1 MYNAEMKRYGNL
13 YNKVIDLDNLRLADT
28 KARKGKARQR
38 GVKIFDQDREGNLVR
53 LHDLLADGGFTTSRY
68 TTFIIHEPKERLIY
82 RLPYYPDRIVHHAI
96 MNIIEPIWTRIFTF
110 NTYSCI
116 KGRGIAA
123 CAAQVQRII
132 KGYEGRPLFC
142 LKIDIRKYYPSIDNE
157 VLKNI
162 VRRKIKDARLLR
174 LIDRIIDSERGLP
187 IGNYLSQ
194 YLSNLYLAYF
204 MHYCNE
210 TLKIHCTEYADDIVY
225 FSDSKDE
232 LHRVFDA
239 IQRYL
244 DDELHLTIKTNYQIF
259 PIAEN
264 RQDRHGRA
272 LDYVGF
278 KFYRKQKLIRKS
290 IKQNFCRAVARLKKQ
305 NATPEAI
312 RRKTASWYGWAV
324 HSNSKHLLHKLYDNE
339 TKDILQQR
347 AGSV

>member
-1 MYNAEMKRYGNL
+1 MKRYGNL
-13 YNKVIDLDNLRLADT
+13 YDKAIDLDNLRLADS

-38 GVKIFDQDREGNLVR
+38 GVKIFDRDREGNLQR
-53 LHDLLADGGFTTSRY
+53 LHEILKAEKFETSQYTVFTIY
-68 TTFIIHEPKERLIY
+68 EPKERQIY

-96 MNIIEPIWTRIFTF
+96 MNVLEPIWTRIFTY

-123 CAAQVQRII
+123 CAAQVERII
-132 KGYEGRPLFC
+132 KEFEGRKLYC
-142 LKIDIRKYYPSIDNE
+142 LKIDLKKYYPSIDNE
-157 VLKNI
+157 ILKQI
-162 VRRKIKDARLLR
+162 VRRKIKDGRLLK
-174 LIDRIIDSERGLP
+174 LIDNIIDSERGLP

-210 TLKIHCTEYADDIVY
+210 TLKIKCVEYADDIVF
-225 FSDSKDE
+225 FSDDKNE
-232 LHRVFDA
+232 LHRVFDTINA
-239 IQRYL
+239 YL
-244 DDELHLTIKTNYQIF
+244 GNGLHLTIKSNYQIF

-290 IKQNFCRAVARLKKQ
+290 IKQNFCRAVAKLTKR
-305 NATPEAI
+305 NVTPEAI
-312 RRKTASWYGWAV
+312 RRKTASWYGWAT
-324 HSNSKHLLHKLYDNE
+324 HSNSRHLLKKLYGNE
-339 TKDILQQR
+339 TEDILQ
-347 AGSV
+347 

>member
-1 MYNAEMKRYGNL
+1 MKRYNNL
-13 YNKVIDLDNLRLADT
+13 YEQVISLDNLRLADT

-38 GVKIFDQDREGNLVR
+38 GVKIFDRDKEGNLQR
-53 LHDLLADGGFTTSRY
+53 LHETLKAEKFETSKYTVFTIY
-68 TTFIIHEPKERLIY
+68 EPKERLIY
-82 RLPYYPDRIVHHAI
+82 RLPYFPDRIAHHAV
-96 MNIIEPIWTRIFTF
+96 MNVLEPIWTRIFTH

-123 CAAQVQRII
+123 CAAQVERII
-132 KGYEGRPLFC
+132 KDYDGRRLYC
-142 LKIDIRKYYPSIDNE
+142 LKIDIKKYYPSIDNE

-162 VRRKIKDARLLR
+162 VRRKIKDAKLLR
-174 LIDRIIDSERGLP
+174 LIDNIIDSERGLP

-210 TLKIHCTEYADDIVY
+210 RLKIKCVEYADDIVY
-225 FSDSKDE
+225 FSDNKDE
-232 LHRVFDA
+232 LHRVFEA
-239 IQRYL
+239 INAYL
-244 DDELHLTIKTNYQIF
+244 GNELHLTIKSNYQIF

-278 KFYRKQKLIRKS
+278 KFYRKQKLIRKL
-290 IKQNFCRAVARLKKQ
+290 IKQNFCRAVAKLKKK
-305 NATPEAI
+305 NADPETI
-312 RRKTASWYGWAV
+312 RRKTASWYGWAK
-324 HSNSKHLLHKLYDNE
+324 HSNSNHLLHKLFDYE

-347 AGSV
+347 AARV